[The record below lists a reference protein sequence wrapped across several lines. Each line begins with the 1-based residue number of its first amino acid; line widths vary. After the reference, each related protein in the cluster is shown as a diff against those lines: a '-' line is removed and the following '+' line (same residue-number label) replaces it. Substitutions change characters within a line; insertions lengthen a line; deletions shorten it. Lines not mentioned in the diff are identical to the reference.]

1 MSEPDEMITW
11 ATSAGTGTQSIGYS
25 QSIGS
30 VVSSPTWTTT
40 TTPWSASTD
49 PQMVKAWMSAVI
61 ERLEHLQ
68 QRIRELDGER
78 RG

>member
-11 ATSAGTGTQSIGYS
+11 ASSGTGTIGYS
-25 QSIGS
+25 HSYGS
-30 VVSSPTWTTT
+30 NVSSPTWTTT
-40 TTPWSASTD
+40 STSPWSASTD

-68 QRIRELDGER
+68 QRIRELEGER

>member
-1 MSEPDEMITW
+1 MSDYTFYDPGVPTLGSITSSY
-11 ATSAGTGTQSIGYS
+11 TS
-25 QSIGS
+25 
-30 VVSSPTWTTT
+30 TTT
-40 TTPWSASTD
+40 TSPWSASTD

-68 QRIRELDGER
+68 QRIRELEGER

>member
-1 MSEPDEMITW
+1 MSDYTFYDPGVPTLGSITSSY
-11 ATSAGTGTQSIGYS
+11 TS
-25 QSIGS
+25 
-30 VVSSPTWTTT
+30 TTT
-40 TTPWSASTD
+40 SPWSASTD

-68 QRIRELDGER
+68 QRIRELEGER